1 MPIALE
7 EFQLP
12 SFIRLQEK
20 YPLSYD
26 KNAKYNEFCPRDF
39 VGRYNHDEG
48 YEGVFKQAGYNPNH
62 QSTRVE
68 RIQLRSENIT
78 LKPY

>member
-1 MPIALE
+1 MPISIE

-20 YPLSYD
+20 YPLSYNKLD
-26 KNAKYNEFCPRDF
+26 RYNEIYPPNFED
-39 VGRYNHDEG
+39 RYNHNEG
-48 YEGVFKQAGYNPNH
+48 ESGGFKQAGYNPNH

-68 RIQLRSENIT
+68 RVNLKSETIT